1 MSLQASVKFNI
12 QIDSLG
18 FLLKKKESLE
28 KNPLIAL
35 NERKLRVVLL
45 SRLLHTFNLSNQ

>member
-18 FLLKKKESLE
+18 FLLKKKKKESLE

-45 SRLLHTFNLSNQ
+45 VDFCIHLI

>member
-18 FLLKKKESLE
+18 FLLKKKKESLE
-28 KNPLIAL
+28 KKSTHSFKW
-35 NERKLRVVLL
+35 EK
-45 SRLLHTFNLSNQ
+45 T